1 MQLRLVEE
9 LRHGKGGG
17 SLKVPLLEESV
28 ALS

>member
-9 LRHGKGGG
+9 LRHGKARS

-28 ALS
+28 ALP